1 MAKIGIFYAP
11 KGGSTEKVA
20 QKVNKLLP
28 GTELFSVPEAGVNE
42 MMQFDYLIMGI
53 ATIGKETWDQKIKKS
68 GWDLILSH
76 IDEADFSGK
85 KVAIFGLG
93 DSVTYDLQF
102 VDAIG
107 ILGKKLRAKGAELIG
122 FVPTKDYSFRE
133 SEAVE
138 GDLFMG
144 LPIDED
150 FEEEKTD
157 ERIANWVEE
166 ITKKMS

>member
-20 QKVNKLLP
+20 QKVHKHLP

-42 MMQFDYLIMGI
+42 MMQFDHLIMGI

-68 GWDLILSH
+68 GWDLVLPH

-107 ILGKKLRAKGAELIG
+107 ILGRKLRDKGAELIG

-138 GDLFMG
+138 GDMFMG

-157 ERIANWVEE
+157 ERIASWIEE

>member
-11 KGGSTEKVA
+11 KGGNTEKVA
-20 QKVNKLLP
+20 QKVHKHVADS
-28 GTELFSVPEAGVNE
+28 EMFSVPEAGVNE

-68 GWDLILSH
+68 GWDLILPH
-76 IDEADFSGK
+76 IDKADFSGK
-85 KVAIFGLG
+85 TVAIFGLG

-107 ILGKKLRAKGAELIG
+107 ILGRKLKEKGAELIG
-122 FVPTKDYSFRE
+122 FVPTTDYNFRE
-133 SEAVE
+133 SEAIE
-138 GDLFMG
+138 GDMFMG
-144 LPIDED
+144 LPVDED

-157 ERIANWVEE
+157 ERIAAWTQE